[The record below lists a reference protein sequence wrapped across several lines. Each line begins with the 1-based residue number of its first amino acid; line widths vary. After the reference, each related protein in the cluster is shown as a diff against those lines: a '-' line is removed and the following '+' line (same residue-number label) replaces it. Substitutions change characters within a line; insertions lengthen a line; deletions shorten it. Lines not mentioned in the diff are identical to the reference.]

1 MVDAIDIMLVAAC
14 EKGRVDSEIYDL
26 IAFGQRLQ
34 GLGAGPM
41 GIWILGEDVDGVAQ
55 DIAHESGVPVT
66 AVHGK
71 GLSHYLNEAFRAV
84 IAQEIDAVHPT
95 FVCAAHTSRGW
106 EWAPALAA
114 RTGAGCLCGVD
125 GLVEFKGRLCFQRE
139 LYGGKV
145 KGLYASGAATTV
157 ITVQPGIFKFESPA
171 ETLSPGSV
179 ILKNAEDRLGRT
191 RYLGLKQSE
200 TDTSDITAANI
211 IVAVGNGIG
220 DQENMS
226 LIHRLIQ
233 CLPRAEVAG
242 TRILCDRGWLG
253 YNRQVGVTGAIVS
266 PALYLACGISGA
278 SQHVVGMRGA
288 RFVIAIN
295 RDPSAPMFNEADICI
310 VEDISHFI
318 PLLADDCERL
328 SNSAELI
335 IVDPKTQGDH

>member
-41 GIWILGEDVDGVAQ
+41 GIWILGEDVDGVAR
-55 DIAHESGVPVT
+55 DIAHGSGVPVS

-71 GLSHYLNEAFRAV
+71 GLSHYFNEAFSSV

-114 RTGAGCLCGVD
+114 RMGAGCICGVD
-125 GLVEFKGRLCFQRE
+125 GIVESRGRLCFQKDF
-139 LYGGKV
+139 YGGKV
-145 KGLYASGAATTV
+145 KGLYASSAATTV
-157 ITVQPGIFKFESPA
+157 ITVQPGIFKFEPPA
-171 ETLSPGSV
+171 GTWSPGAV

-220 DQENMS
+220 DQENMA
-226 LIHRLIQ
+226 LIHRLTQ
-233 CLPRAEVAG
+233 CLPRAELAG
-242 TRILCDRGWLG
+242 TRIICDRGWLG
-253 YNRQVGVTGAIVS
+253 YNRQVGVTGAGVS
-266 PALYLACGISGA
+266 PALYLAFGISGA

-288 RFVIAIN
+288 GFVIAIN

-310 VEDISHFI
+310 VEDIIQFI
-318 PLLADDCERL
+318 PLLADACEL
-328 SNSAELI
+328 LA
-335 IVDPKTQGDH
+335 DKTDNP